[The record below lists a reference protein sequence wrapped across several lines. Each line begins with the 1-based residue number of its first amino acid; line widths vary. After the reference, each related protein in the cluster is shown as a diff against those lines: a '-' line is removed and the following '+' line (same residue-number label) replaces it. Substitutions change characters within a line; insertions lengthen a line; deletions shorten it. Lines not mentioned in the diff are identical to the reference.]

1 MRQLNFTTITILN
14 LHRNQNFYHIDARLY
29 KNKKIV
35 CAVDFTDF
43 FLLHPHDKKKII

>member
-14 LHRNQNFYHIDARLY
+14 LHGTRLY